1 MIITLS
7 ANAGLSIQTA
17 GSNILV
23 DAFHDEKVNE
33 FSTITT
39 DIYEGMKQM
48 PEFTE
53 PDILIFT
60 HKHRDHYSRRM
71 TDEMLAGRDIPVI
84 FPEEMDVPGIH
95 VTGKAGE
102 ETEIRFFQLPHD
114 GTGYEHIKQYA
125 LLIEN
130 EEGRILVGGDTK
142 VGCREMDYLVMNRD
156 IDVAILDFPWTTL
169 KSGRDA
175 ICEFVQP
182 KYLAVVHLPFEDDDF
197 SGFRPATKKGV
208 ADIKDSI
215 GYSLDV
221 RIMSEPLQHEEIIL

>member
-7 ANAGLSIQTA
+7 ANAGLSIQTG
-17 GSNILV
+17 GSNILI

-84 FPEEMDVPGIH
+84 FPEEEGTAS
-95 VTGKAGE
+95 VTVGGS
-102 ETEIRFFQLPHD
+102 EIRFFQLPHD

-182 KYLAVVHLPFEDDDF
+182 KNLVVVHLPFEDDDY

>member
-17 GSNILV
+17 GSNILI

-71 TDEMLAGRDIPVI
+71 TDEMLGGRDIPVI

-142 VGCREMDYLVMNRD
+142 VGCGEMDYLVMNRD

-182 KYLAVVHLPFEDDDF
+182 KNLVVVHLPFEDDDY

>member
-17 GSNILV
+17 GSNILI

-71 TDEMLAGRDIPVI
+71 TEEMLGGRDIQI
-84 FPEEMDVPGIH
+84 GRAH
-95 VTGKAGE
+95 V
-102 ETEIRFFQLPHD
+102 
-114 GTGYEHIKQYA
+114 
-125 LLIEN
+125 
-130 EEGRILVGGDTK
+130 
-142 VGCREMDYLVMNRD
+142 
-156 IDVAILDFPWTTL
+156 
-169 KSGRDA
+169 
-175 ICEFVQP
+175 
-182 KYLAVVHLPFEDDDF
+182 
-197 SGFRPATKKGV
+197 
-208 ADIKDSI
+208 
-215 GYSLDV
+215 
-221 RIMSEPLQHEEIIL
+221 

>member
-17 GSNILV
+17 GSNILI

-84 FPEEMDVPGIH
+84 FREEESTAS
-95 VTGKAGE
+95 VTVGGS
-102 ETEIRFFQLPHD
+102 EIRFFQLPHD
-114 GTGYEHIKQYA
+114 GTGYDHIKQYA

-182 KYLAVVHLPFEDDDF
+182 KNLVVVHLPFEDDDY